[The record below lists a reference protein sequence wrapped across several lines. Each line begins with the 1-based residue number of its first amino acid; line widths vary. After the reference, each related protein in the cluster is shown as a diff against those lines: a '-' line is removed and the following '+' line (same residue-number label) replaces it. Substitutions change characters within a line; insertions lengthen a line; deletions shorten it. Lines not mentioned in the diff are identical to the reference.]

1 MKTIAVM
8 NQKGGVGKTTLAINL
23 AAAAHMA
30 GLRPLVIDLDE
41 QASAFKW
48 YQEREADSAL
58 AGLVVM
64 RSGKLSK
71 AKFGEMGRGYDFV
84 VIDCPPRLDDYS
96 LSAALAADA
105 CVVPVTPG
113 PFDLWATGE
122 SLQVLDKADEIRAH
136 HDLPALLR
144 LFVVNQADAR
154 TGLAAEAQEVLREV
168 GQLLGVV
175 HQRVAFKRTAN
186 RGESVIGAADRA
198 AEAEILAVYKN
209 LQGRMAS

>member
-1 MKTIAVM
+1 MQTIAVM

-23 AAAAHMA
+23 AAAAHLA
-30 GLRPLVIDLDE
+30 GLRCLVIDLDE

-48 YQEREADSAL
+48 YQERESESAL
-58 AGLVVM
+58 SGLVVL
-64 RSGKLSK
+64 RSGKLIRSK
-71 AKFGEMGRGYDFV
+71 FAEMGRGYDFV
-84 VIDCPPRLDDYS
+84 VLDCPPRLDDFS

-122 SLQVLDKADEIRAH
+122 SLEVLDKADEIRSH
-136 HDLPALLR
+136 HGLTQLRR

-154 TGLAAEAQEVLREV
+154 TGLALEAQAVLKDV
-168 GQLLGVV
+168 GELLGVV

-198 AEAEILAVYKN
+198 AEAEVLAVYKN
-209 LQGRMAS
+209 LQEKMAA

>member
-71 AKFGEMGRGYDFV
+71 WDADT
-84 VIDCPPRLDDYS
+84 I
-96 LSAALAADA
+96 LS
-105 CVVPVTPG
+105 
-113 PFDLWATGE
+113 
-122 SLQVLDKADEIRAH
+122 
-136 HDLPALLR
+136 
-144 LFVVNQADAR
+144 
-154 TGLAAEAQEVLREV
+154 
-168 GQLLGVV
+168 
-175 HQRVAFKRTAN
+175 
-186 RGESVIGAADRA
+186 
-198 AEAEILAVYKN
+198 
-209 LQGRMAS
+209 